1 MLSTWRGSLRAQ
13 CALCVCHSLRT
24 EAQKSECGTKS
35 SYTACAVRCG
45 AVRCAVCGAVRCRQ
59 TWKHTRRRAWGAEA
73 EAEAE
78 AEADALNQVEAEVS
92 IQVATGGYPH
102 RQAPTT
108 VRSLSCSSSGEQ
120 PNARDHHS
128 EDDGSAPPPLSSR
141 RPQSTERTERGAL
154 MADADAAAS
163 APGLRRQL
171 QVGRLVAVH
180 G

>member
-1 MLSTWRGSLRAQ
+1 MLCCQRGVGHSVRSALSV
-13 CALCVCHSLRT
+13 CATHCAGVRC
-24 EAQKSECGTKS
+24 A
-35 SYTACAVRCG
+35 ACAVRCG

-59 TWKHTRRRAWGAEA
+59 TWKHTRRRAWGA

-171 QVGRLVAVH
+171 QVGR
-180 G
+180 